1 MSEKRLGADLLREKI
16 GFAALRWIEPEI
28 GSLTG
33 AGYSE
38 KSAEWLARHNGSAGF
53 INSRSCRLLTNA

>member
-1 MSEKRLGADLLREKI
+1 M
-16 GFAALRWIEPEI
+16 EPEI

-33 AGYSE
+33 AGYGE
-38 KSAEWLARHNGSAGF
+38 KNAEWPAWHNGSAGF